1 MSVSWLLPSLQLEV
15 HSETQAQRNPLALTA
30 ELFNHLSVG
39 LGPWIS
45 VNKHSIEIISSLLC
59 SAVSFSH
66 SRTPFF
72 PFPAVSLS
80 LFPFSSPQGPC
91 VMELYVFFCSTWPDS
106 LPAPL
111 RAYTLL
117 IFFFFFISYGS
128 LYSILTCWQAWP
140 HFNTHSTSSWSES
153 AILDVVFSYQTLW
166 FCDCTTLKLF
176 LEIPLIP
183 RHQCL
188 IYYCFLYACSA
199 MIEGTY
205 KTIIYDHQC

>member
-1 MSVSWLLPSLQLEV
+1 MVNSVSVSWLLPSLQLEV

-80 LFPFSSPQGPC
+80 LFHPHKAAVWWNYMFSFVRHDPTHYQLHWERC
-91 VMELYVFFCSTWPDS
+91 WF
-106 LPAPL
+106 
-111 RAYTLL
+111 
-117 IFFFFFISYGS
+117 SYGS

-153 AILDVVFSYQTLW
+153 PILDVVFSYQTLW
-166 FCDCTTLKLF
+166 FSDCTTLKLF
-176 LEIPLIP
+176 LEMPLIL

-188 IYYCFLYACSA
+188 IYYCFLYAWSV

-205 KTIIYDHQC
+205 KAIIYDHQC

>member
-1 MSVSWLLPSLQLEV
+1 MTATFPPARS
-15 HSETQAQRNPLALTA
+15 AQWNTSPKKSSGFDSRAVQSFICRPRAMNQCQQTFHWNHIKPALFCRFFFT
-30 ELFNHLSVG
+30 L
-39 LGPWIS
+39 
-45 VNKHSIEIISSLLC
+45 
-59 SAVSFSH
+59 SH
-66 SRTPFF
+66 SFL
-72 PFPAVSLS
+72 SLS
-80 LFPFSSPQGPC
+80 CCLPIPFSFFIPTRPLCDGTICFLLFDMARLITSST
-91 VMELYVFFCSTWPDS
+91 ESLYSVD
-106 LPAPL
+106 
-111 RAYTLL
+111 
-117 IFFFFFISYGS
+117 FFFFISYGS